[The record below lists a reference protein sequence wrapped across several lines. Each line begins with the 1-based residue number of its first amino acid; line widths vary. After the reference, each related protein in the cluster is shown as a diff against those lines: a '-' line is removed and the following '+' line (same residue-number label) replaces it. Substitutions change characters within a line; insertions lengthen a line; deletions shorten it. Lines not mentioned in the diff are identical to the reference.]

1 MDSMTQVL
9 SDSVV
14 QMRSLLGAVADL
26 SGAAP
31 AGDLEWSCRDTAV
44 HVADDLFSY
53 ASQVIA
59 QPQDNYLPIDVVV
72 DQNATNCQVL
82 EAIAMCCRMLEQAV
96 ENAHLDVRGWH
107 PYGVSDGPGFAA
119 MGAVE
124 VLVHTYDIAR
134 GLGLEWRPPAT
145 LCAPLLSRLFPCSP
159 DGDPT
164 AVFLYCCGRAPLDEH
179 PRLEEWSWDSSVPVA
194 R

>member
-14 QMRSLLGAVADL
+14 QMRSLLSAVVDM
-26 SGAAP
+26 SWAAP
-31 AGDLEWSCRDTAV
+31 AGDVEWSCRDTAV

-59 QPQDNYLPIDVVV
+59 QPQDNYLPIDIVI
-72 DQNATNCQVL
+72 DPCATNCQIL
-82 EAIAMCCRMLEQAV
+82 EAIAMCGRVLEAAA
-96 ENAHLDVRGWH
+96 ENAHPQARGWH

-145 LCAPLLSRLFPCSP
+145 LCAPLLGRLFPH
-159 DGDPT
+159 
-164 AVFLYCCGRAPLDEH
+164 APE
-179 PRLEEWSWDSSVPVA
+179 
-194 R
+194 

>member
-1 MDSMTQVL
+1 MTQVL

-14 QMRSLLGAVADL
+14 QMRSVLGAVADL
-26 SGAAP
+26 SWAAP

-72 DQNATNCQVL
+72 DQDASNCQVL
-82 EAIAMCCRMLEQAV
+82 EAIAMCGRMLEQSV
-96 ENAHLDVRGWH
+96 EHAYPEVRGWH
-107 PYGVSDGPGFAA
+107 PYGASDGPGFAA

-145 LCAPLLSRLFPCSP
+145 LCAPLLDRLFPHAP
-159 DGDPT
+159 QGNPT
-164 AVFLYCCGRAPLDEH
+164 AVFLYCCGRVPLGERS
-179 PRLEEWSWDSSVPVA
+179 RLEEWAWDSSVPAV